1 MLSKTKPREETNK
14 MENIYATLLLH
25 KAGKEVNEAN
35 VKSVVAAAGIEVDE
49 AKIKSLIASLDGVD
63 IDKELENATMVAAP
77 ASAGSAPAAEEK
89 KAEEKPKEEKKEA
102 AAEGLSAL
110 FG

>member
-1 MLSKTKPREETNK
+1 

-49 AKIKSLIASLDGVD
+49 SKIKSLIASLNGVD
-63 IDKELENATMVAAP
+63 IDKELENATMVAAAP
-77 ASAGSAPAAEEK
+77 ASASAPAEK
-89 KAEEKPKEEKKEA
+89 KAETKPKEEKKEA